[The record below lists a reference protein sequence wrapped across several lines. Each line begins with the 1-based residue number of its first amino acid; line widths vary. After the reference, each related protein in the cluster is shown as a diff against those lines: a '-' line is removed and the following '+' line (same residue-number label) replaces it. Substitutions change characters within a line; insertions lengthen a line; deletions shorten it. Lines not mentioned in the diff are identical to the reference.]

1 MAIDKKEMELQE
13 EYDFQITSLVMKDL
27 YTKYNATYSMEK
39 MPTYSSVDATM
50 SVHKGERKNQYKVEI
65 KSRYVNNEEYKKTMP
80 ITVEKFL
87 RVKESSV
94 NATPLVVY
102 LLNNEQYY
110 IFNLNKIDLNKVIM
124 KLWKIEKIQY
134 SETSKKEEI
143 PTIFLPVDMAVCTGD
158 IPKNNISKPKK
169 YAHD

>member
-13 EYDFQITSLVMKDL
+13 EYDFQTTSLIMKDL
-27 YTKYNATYSMEK
+27 YTKYNATYSIEK

-50 SVHKGERKNQYKVEI
+50 SVYKGRTKNIYTVEI

-87 RVKESSV
+87 RIKESSV

-102 LLNNEQYY
+102 LLNDEQYY
-110 IFNLNKIDLNKVIM
+110 IFNLNKIDLNKVVM
-124 KLWKIEKIQY
+124 KLWKIQKIQY

-158 IPKNNISKPKK
+158 IPKNDISKPKK

>member
-13 EYDFQITSLVMKDL
+13 EYDFQTTSLIMKDL
-27 YTKYNATYSMEK
+27 YSKYDATYSIEK
-39 MPTYSSVDATM
+39 MPTYSTVDATM
-50 SVHKGERKNQYKVEI
+50 SVSKGAIKNHYFVEI

-87 RVKESSV
+87 RVKESSMD
-94 NATPLVVY
+94 ATPLIIY
-102 LLNNEQYY
+102 LLNNKQYY
-110 IFNLNKIDLNKVIM
+110 IFNLNKIDLNKVEI

>member
-1 MAIDKKEMELQE
+1 MAIDEKEMELQE

-27 YTKYNATYSMEK
+27 YSKYNATYSIEK

-50 SVHKGERKNQYKVEI
+50 SVHKGERKNQYTVEI
-65 KSRYVNNEEYKKTMP
+65 KSRYVNTEKYKKTMP

-87 RVKESSV
+87 RIKESSI

-102 LLNNEQYY
+102 LLNDKQYY

-134 SETSKKEEI
+134 SSSSKKEEI
-143 PTIFLPVDMAVCTGD
+143 PTIFLPVDMAVCTGN